1 MKTHLTYSLLAA
13 AAACG
18 VAFSAE
24 TAYTT
29 PVGYTT
35 QTLVTGFNNV
45 GLTVHA
51 PTKAAGDLNV
61 ISASSVQD
69 TSAGVNF
76 TTSLGATGTLH
87 ILEITSGPAVG
98 LVTEISSWTTDT
110 ITTVD
115 NLVTA
120 GVVGG
125 ADGVGN
131 KYRIRKA
138 PTLEEIFGTAITGGP
153 LTSGPSTTAD
163 IVYVP
168 TGVPGAYTQYFLSGA
183 GAFRSVAPAA
193 ATPNVPIVYLD
204 GLFVN
209 RRASGTKDFVVSGE
223 VKPEKA
229 GGKLVTGFNYLG
241 TIFPVGSTVQ
251 NSGLE
256 NFLLAGSSTTADLI
270 YVPTATPGQYLQVF
284 RSAAGTWRTVAP
296 AALAPD
302 PVNFNGAIFIQR
314 KGSTNAPWS
323 INRPS
328 TWSSF

>member
-1 MKTHLTYSLLAA
+1 MKTITYTLLAA
-13 AAACG
+13 ASACG
-18 VAFSAE
+18 LASAAA

-69 TSAGVNF
+69 TTAGVNF

-87 ILEITSGPAVG
+87 ILEVTSGPSVG
-98 LVTEISSWTTDT
+98 LVTEITSWTTDT

-131 KYRIRKA
+131 KYRIRRA
-138 PTLEEIFGTAITGGP
+138 PTLEQIFGTATVGGP
-153 LTSGPSTTAD
+153 LTSGTSTTAD
-163 IVYVP
+163 LVYVP
-168 TGVPGAYTQYFLSGA
+168 TGVPNQYTQYFLSGA
-183 GAFRSVAPAA
+183 GTFRSVVPNALA
-193 ATPNVPIVYLD
+193 PNVPLVYLD
-204 GLFVN
+204 GIFIN
-209 RRASGTKDFVVSGE
+209 RKAGGTANLIVSGE

-229 GGKLVTGFNYLG
+229 GGRMVTGFNYLG
-241 TIFPVGSTVQ
+241 TIHPVGSTIQ

-256 NFLLAGSSTTADLI
+256 NFLLPGTSTTADLV
-270 YVPTATPGQYLQVF
+270 YVPTGTPNQYLQVF
-284 RSAAGTWRTVAP
+284 RSGANTWRTVVP
-296 AALAPD
+296 NALAPD
-302 PVNFNGAIFIQR
+302 PLNLTGAIFINR
-314 KGSTNAPWS
+314 KGATNSPWA
-323 INRPS
+323 INSPS
-328 TWSSF
+328 TWNIN